1 MVEKMVEK
9 IIEEVKSEIIDIL
22 DNLGAPHASV
32 SYVENECADR
42 VRIKLEE
49 CGIGLGEMIEDE
61 LVYVYILDKIISQ
74 LCEICRCV

>member
-1 MVEKMVEK
+1 MVEK

-22 DNLGAPHASV
+22 DNLGAIHASV
-32 SYVENECADR
+32 SYVENECTDR

-49 CGIGLGEMIEDE
+49 HGIGLGEMIEDE

-74 LCEICRCV
+74 LYEICRCV

>member
-49 CGIGLGEMIEDE
+49 HGIGLGEMIEDE

-74 LCEICRCV
+74 LYEICRCV

>member
-22 DNLGAPHASV
+22 DNLGAIHASV
-32 SYVENECADR
+32 SYVENECTVR

-49 CGIGLGEMIEDE
+49 YGIGLGEMIEDE
-61 LVYVYILDKIISQ
+61 LVYVYILDKIIFQ
-74 LCEICRCV
+74 LYEICRCV